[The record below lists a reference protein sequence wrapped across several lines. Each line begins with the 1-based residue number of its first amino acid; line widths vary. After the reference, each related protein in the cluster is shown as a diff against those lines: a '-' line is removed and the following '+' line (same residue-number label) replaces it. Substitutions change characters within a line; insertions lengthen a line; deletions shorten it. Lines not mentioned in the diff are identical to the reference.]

1 MLDVNKLNSN
11 EPILVETEV
20 GKNEGKHATSDIVTL
35 RIRTETGKRNLII
48 KLLITDKM
56 SSVYAATRPYLENK
70 ANAKTFELRT
80 NFPNRPYLEGD
91 AKTLKELG
99 LAPSCALVVHT
110 ANK

>member
-20 GKNEGKHATSDIVTL
+20 SKNEVKHASSDIVTL
-35 RIRTETGKRNLII
+35 RIRTETGKKNLII
-48 KLLITDKM
+48 KLLISDKM
-56 SSVYAATRPYLENK
+56 SSVYAAARPYLENK
-70 ANAKTFELRT
+70 ANAKNFELRT

-91 AKTLKELG
+91 AKNLKELG
-99 LAPSCALVVHT
+99 LAPSCALVVRT